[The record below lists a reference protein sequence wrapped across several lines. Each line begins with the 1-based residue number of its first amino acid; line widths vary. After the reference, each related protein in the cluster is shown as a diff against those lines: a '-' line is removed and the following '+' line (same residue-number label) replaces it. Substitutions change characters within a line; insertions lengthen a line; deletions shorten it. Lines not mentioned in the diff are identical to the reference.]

1 MMTHDQIA
9 EIINH
14 SQANIAEIF
23 KLIPAIT
30 DAAEMAAD
38 CLLAGGKV
46 LACGNG
52 GSAADASHLVGELV
66 GRLSR
71 ERPGMAAITLNSD
84 LAVSTSLAN
93 DYSYEMGLARQVEA
107 LGTKADILVA
117 ISTSGRSPN
126 IIAAARAAK
135 AKEISILALTKLGQS
150 DLSNLADIVI
160 KAPGNSTQLIQEAH
174 GVIIH
179 ILCMLIED
187 IVHPA

>member
-1 MMTHDQIA
+1 MMTPDLIA
-9 EIINH
+9 ELINR
-14 SQANIAEIF
+14 SQANITQING
-23 KLIPAIT
+23 LIPAIT
-30 DAAEMAAD
+30 DAANFAAK
-38 CLLAGGKV
+38 CLLGGGKI

-52 GSAADASHLVGELV
+52 GSAADASHLVAELV

-93 DYSYEMGLARQVEA
+93 DYSYEKGLVRQVEA
-107 LGTKADILVA
+107 LGANGDLLVA

-126 IIAAARAAK
+126 IIAAARAARIK
-135 AKEISILALTKLGQS
+135 TIKVLSLTGPGQS
-150 DLSNLADIVI
+150 ELSTLSDTYIN
-160 KAPGNSTQLIQEAH
+160 APGSSTQLIQEAH

-179 ILCMLIED
+179 ILCTLIED